1 MILHRVMEEAPL
13 GSENAVVLLDEVY
26 VTPVPKIGIY
36 QVRLSNLDLR
46 TEIYTISR
54 IIRGNLGLLRYSC
67 REPSAYNTIPIG
79 FDL

>member
-1 MILHRVMEEAPL
+1 VILHRVMEEAPL

-36 QVRLSNLDLR
+36 QVRLSNLDLG